1 MPWKHYETLI
11 WLMPACLLS
20 CNLSRTFKKIDSH
33 KVWCHMPHG
42 NFLLYYIKFCVVNC
56 FTHSLY
62 CFTAQFHALVQ
73 YPDAM
78 TATTAKTVS
87 SFIHVLTDN
96 VSDKATMLTALFGL
110 WGRAKPQLTT
120 GCAAAVSYRR
130 EKRATNHDWAKPGCV
145 FTTLEW

>member
-1 MPWKHYETLI
+1 
-11 WLMPACLLS
+11 
-20 CNLSRTFKKIDSH
+20 
-33 KVWCHMPHG
+33 MPHG

-56 FTHSLY
+56 FTHSWY

-110 WGRAKPQLTT
+110 
-120 GCAAAVSYRR
+120 
-130 EKRATNHDWAKPGCV
+130 
-145 FTTLEW
+145 